1 MMLNND
7 TDSDRDKTYKVVHH
21 SFREI
26 FEVHCN

>member
-7 TDSDRDKTYKVVHH
+7 TDSDRDKTHKVVDH
-21 SFREI
+21 SFSET